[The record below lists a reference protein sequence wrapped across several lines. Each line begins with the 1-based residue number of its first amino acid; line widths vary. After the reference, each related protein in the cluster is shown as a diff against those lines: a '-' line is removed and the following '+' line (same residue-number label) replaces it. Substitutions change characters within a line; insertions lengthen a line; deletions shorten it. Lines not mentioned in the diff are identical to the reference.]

1 MRINEVTQIDEGWF
15 EKLAG
20 HAIGKKTGIDPYQ
33 MYLLGKTVKDRK
45 NTKKLQKNFATGNFD
60 IPSAPKK
67 KPVKKRRYNQD
78 VNAPEPYDTREPF
91 VSNREPYD
99 SRER

>member
-1 MRINEVTQIDEGWF
+1 MRIHEVTQIDEGWL

-33 MYLLGKTVKDRK
+33 MYLLGKTIKNRK
-45 NTKKLQKNFATGNFD
+45 KNKRLQKNFTTGNYNASD
-60 IPSAPKK
+60 SPKK
-67 KPVKKRRYNQD
+67 KSVKKRRYNQD